1 MGFLSRWNHS
11 SDLGKAYPRSRT
23 EPWFEKYAKHAR
35 DSIRKSLGVDV
46 QLWMTDDSFE
56 QVVTHYRG
64 MGIERS
70 AEFAK
75 SLARW
80 QSDKSGR
87 EVKAT
92 YIIFDGADS
101 AVLSKPSL
109 ALGIAKPNHR
119 RDHRDRA
126 SNHHVLVD
134 HRDVSSLSVDAPGFL
149 RQPHMLRF
157 LIVRRREIAP

>member
-101 AVLSKPSL
+101 AVLSKHYVSIYHPVIVQYEPL
-109 ALGIAKPNHR
+109 E
-119 RDHRDRA
+119 
-126 SNHHVLVD
+126 V
-134 HRDVSSLSVDAPGFL
+134 RDVTVVGLY
-149 RQPHMLRF
+149 RMKK
-157 LIVRRREIAP
+157 